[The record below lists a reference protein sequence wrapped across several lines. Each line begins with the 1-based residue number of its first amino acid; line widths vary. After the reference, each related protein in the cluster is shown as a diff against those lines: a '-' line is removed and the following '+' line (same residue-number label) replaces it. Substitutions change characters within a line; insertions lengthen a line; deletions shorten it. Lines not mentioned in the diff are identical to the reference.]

1 MSASLRSRPNLRTAA
16 IRRCVP
22 IADPCSA
29 IKLQSYGNLF
39 DHLVGTSK
47 KRCRNVQ
54 PERVCGLEV
63 DDKLELSR
71 LLDRKIASTFACKD
85 SGDISRGG
93 AIKLEV
99 VGRVAH

>member
-1 MSASLRSRPNLRTAA
+1 MRSQTMHYVCPNS
-16 IRRCVP
+16 RRGP
-22 IADPCSA
+22 ERQA